1 VGVTDVLVLFSLGV
15 VVVYQE
21 IVCAVI
27 VLGLLA
33 FGKVPTA

>member
-1 VGVTDVLVLFSLGV
+1 VLVLFSDGL

-21 IVCAVI
+21 IDCAEIAV
-27 VLGLLA
+27 GLLA